1 MRKLEKIFFKNTAKC
16 VISSIKYSEKIQQNT
31 GVHQEK
37 LETQTIFCI
46 SVANFPATYKNT
58 ANNFQQRDNV

>member
-1 MRKLEKIFFKNTAKC
+1 MCNFQYKIQRKNT
-16 VISSIKYSEKIQQNT
+16 ENT

-58 ANNFQQRDNV
+58 ANNFQQRDNI